1 MANEKR
7 LLALMILADGEIS
20 VSDLA
25 PRLGLSNSALSQHL
39 A

>member
-7 LLALMILADGEIS
+7 LLALMILADGEMS

-25 PRLGLSNSALSQHL
+25 PRLGLSNSALSQ
-39 A
+39 